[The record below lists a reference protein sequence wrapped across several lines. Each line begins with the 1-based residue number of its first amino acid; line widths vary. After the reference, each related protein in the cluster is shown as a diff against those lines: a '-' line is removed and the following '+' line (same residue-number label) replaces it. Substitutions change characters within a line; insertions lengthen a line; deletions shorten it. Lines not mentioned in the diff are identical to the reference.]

1 MLNDEESEVFKRIRI
16 AKDLTPKQQEHERE
30 LYNQLKEKRETGED
44 GWYIVGD
51 SWCVELGEWGQLTG
65 QMVHSLGGE
74 EAGLGVL
81 VGEEEGRLGGIDI
94 VNSNCF

>member
-1 MLNDEESEVFKRIRI
+1 MK
-16 AKDLTPKQQEHERE
+16 T
-30 LYNQLKEKRETGED
+30 D
-44 GWYIVGD
+44 GTFVGD
-51 SWCVELGEWGQLTG
+51 SWCVELVEWGQLTG
-65 QMVHSLGGE
+65 QLMRSLGGE